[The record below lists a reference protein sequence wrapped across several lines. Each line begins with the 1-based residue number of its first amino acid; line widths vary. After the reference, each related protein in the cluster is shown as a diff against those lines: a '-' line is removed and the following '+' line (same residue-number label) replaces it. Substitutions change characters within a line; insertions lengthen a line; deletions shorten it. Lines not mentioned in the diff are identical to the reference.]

1 MTTSAYPNAFESL
14 ALEDLPL
21 REVLPKKVHRRLLS
35 KLLITS
41 TTQFNAAN
49 AEKNDAAI
57 IAAAANGSGTS
68 GTQEGG
74 CSGGATMGASSM
86 KASSSYIVKKKIKS
100 PQALLQDVDAQTTK
114 GITVADALA
123 SLYPPAPWTPPQP
136 QHGADGGVSEG
147 AVVHVDPTVRGEL
160 SDSEEEVDD
169 AALTTVA
176 SDTHT
181 MKEEAMVAVARA
193 DHAEVLDVVCLQER
207 VLQLCAE
214 GKAKLQGVCSL
225 REAVYDKAM
234 QELIRQVTVL
244 CPERGLLLAEL
255 TEEIKESTGTYD
267 LLFDSACQY
276 AVRKA
281 IERDLYR
288 TMLREL
294 DDLRVQSRTIEN
306 RVQELRAKR
315 EGLEKRFAEQ
325 RETERKQH
333 EDEVAF
339 LKRGNAQLSAE
350 IKRLTL

>member
-1 MTTSAYPNAFESL
+1 M
-14 ALEDLPL
+14 
-21 REVLPKKVHRRLLS
+21 H
-35 KLLITS
+35 
-41 TTQFNAAN
+41 
-49 AEKNDAAI
+49 
-57 IAAAANGSGTS
+57 
-68 GTQEGG
+68 
-74 CSGGATMGASSM
+74 
-86 KASSSYIVKKKIKS
+86 
-100 PQALLQDVDAQTTK
+100 
-114 GITVADALA
+114 
-123 SLYPPAPWTPPQP
+123 
-136 QHGADGGVSEG
+136 
-147 AVVHVDPTVRGEL
+147 AV
-160 SDSEEEVDD
+160 
-169 AALTTVA
+169 
-176 SDTHT
+176 
-181 MKEEAMVAVARA
+181 KEEAMVAVARA

>member
-1 MTTSAYPNAFESL
+1 MSTSAYPNAFESL

-49 AEKNDAAI
+49 AEKNDAAA
-57 IAAAANGSGTS
+57 AAAANSNTAQVGGVGGTV
-68 GTQEGG
+68 
-74 CSGGATMGASSM
+74 GASSM

-123 SLYPPAPWTPPQP
+123 SLFPPAPWTPPQP
-136 QHGADGGVSEG
+136 KHGDDVGEG

-160 SDSEEEVDD
+160 SDSEEDVDD
-169 AALTTVA
+169 VALTTVA
-176 SDTHT
+176 SDMHVV
-181 MKEEAMVAVARA
+181 KEEAMVAVARA

-294 DDLRVQSRTIEN
+294 DELRVQSRTIEN